1 MHLTK
6 FIEFFR
12 VESVMTEHYTWI
24 LKYNLA
30 GQRIPECI
38 VECDKNSSMKQSNF
52 IANSWTNLT
61 EGECVKEKMLNAVT
75 FEMMDSA

>member
-38 VECDKNSSMKQSNF
+38 VECDKKQFNET
-52 IANSWTNLT
+52 I
-61 EGECVKEKMLNAVT
+61 
-75 FEMMDSA
+75 